1 MMKSSSLPTSDGD
14 ESETELEQL
23 CGSVVHIIDCLFKE
37 SSRVRNAARHS
48 HLTEEQPIDVSA
60 FEQHDRDHVRDKY
73 LEADKVLVHGFG
85 DTSPSG
91 GTAIAIPK
99 PPDNAIGGPPFNC
112 PYCYRPI
119 LIKDAH
125 AWQKHVFLDV

>member
-85 DTSPSG
+85 
-91 GTAIAIPK
+91 
-99 PPDNAIGGPPFNC
+99 NASTRRRKILAYRERHRAKLSIEIGSVQNSSSKEHASQPAD
-112 PYCYRPI
+112 I
-119 LIKDAH
+119 LTTDL
-125 AWQKHVFLDV
+125 Q